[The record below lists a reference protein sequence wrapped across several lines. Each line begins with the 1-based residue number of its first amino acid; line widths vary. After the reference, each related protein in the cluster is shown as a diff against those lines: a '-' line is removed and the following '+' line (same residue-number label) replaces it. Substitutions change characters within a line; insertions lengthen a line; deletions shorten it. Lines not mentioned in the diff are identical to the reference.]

1 MSTQGV
7 AWSVLVHVAAAVT
20 ILSLGGP
27 DNIEPPQLPVAHVTL
42 IAPWRPRPVAVRRA
56 TKIAGSRPRPA
67 PRIFQE
73 TVKRSVPS
81 VPVALPA
88 PLELAIEIAPV
99 PPPQLPGLIA
109 APIRT
114 GRFEET
120 TRIEPPAP
128 PRPRIKGSGFAV
140 ESPPAP
146 GETPKTP
153 VRLGTFGDA
162 SSTSAG
168 TTSGVE
174 ILSKPRPLY
183 TEEAR
188 SLGIQGE
195 VLLEALFRA
204 SGECQVL
211 RLVHSLGHGLDE
223 SAAEAAR
230 QIRFR
235 PATRAGR
242 AVDSTAIVHISFELA
257 L

>member
-7 AWSVLVHVAAAVT
+7 AWSVFVHAAAAVT
-20 ILSLGGP
+20 ILSLGAP
-27 DNIEPPQLPVAHVTL
+27 DKIEPPLLPSAHVTL
-42 IAPWRPRPVAVRRA
+42 IAPWRPRPVAVRRP

-67 PRIFQE
+67 PRIFQAA
-73 TVKRSVPS
+73 VKRSAPV
-81 VPVALPA
+81 VPVTLPA
-88 PLELAIEIAPV
+88 PVELAIEIARI

-114 GRFEET
+114 GGFEET

-128 PRPRIKGSGFAV
+128 PRPRIRASGFAV
-140 ESPPAP
+140 ESPPEP
-146 GETPKTP
+146 GETPRTP
-153 VRLGTFGDA
+153 VHLGTFGDA

-183 TEEAR
+183 TQEAR

-211 RLVHSLGHGLDE
+211 RMVHSLGHGLDE

-235 PATRAGR
+235 PATRAGQ